1 MIRLYAR
8 SSLGWIML
16 AGAGVITLT
25 EVLFQLELLKA
36 PYQQWGLI
44 ESNLSNSLV
53 VVMPLVGGIAAV
65 LQVLGHSPGRISTMA
80 GTRVRPYG
88 QSIWTTLTWLA
99 VSIVSVVAVLLICFG
114 FAIATAGGGTP
125 EFKLYLAILGSIVV
139 SAFVGHVIGYLA
151 ADLKVSLIVVAFLA
165 VLPMSAV
172 NGFSTLRFIPILP
185 AEKLPSFIYS
195 DNWLN
200 RQLLL
205 GLVFIVILVLGL
217 YSAGATRS
225 RGVISRVTMSL
236 AAPIAVF
243 IIALVSPA
251 GPVEV
256 FEYSASAREKQVCEV
271 VGERTVCVHEENQP
285 ELARIRTSLNA
296 VDDVVGRSRA
306 GFYEMK
312 DSSLVD
318 TAKPL
323 SYGVGIVELKPGQGS
338 RFGALLIEAISGVL
352 VCGPESSESAVNT
365 SFEVN
370 DWLLSRVPVTARETF
385 SSEPDHPKE
394 RQFNDVQMETI
405 VQDHSEELST
415 CSYSGGTNAGS

>member
-44 ESNLSNSLV
+44 ESNVSNSLV

-80 GTRVRPYG
+80 GTRVSPYG

-99 VSIVSVVAVLLICFG
+99 VSIVSVVVVLLICFG

-125 EFKLYLAILGSIVV
+125 EFKLYLAILGSIVFSV
-139 SAFVGHVIGYLA
+139 FVGHVIGYLA
-151 ADLKVSLIVVAFLA
+151 ADLKVSLIAVALLA
-165 VLPMSAV
+165 VLPMTAV

-185 AEKLPSFIYS
+185 AEKLPGFIYS

-200 RQLLL
+200 RQLLFLLVLIAIL
-205 GLVFIVILVLGL
+205 GLAL
-217 YSAGATRS
+217 YSVNTARP
-225 RGVISRVTMSL
+225 RGVISRVIVSL
-236 AAPIAVF
+236 AAPIAVLA
-243 IIALVSPA
+243 IAMATPA

-256 FEYSASAREKQVCEV
+256 FEYSASAREKQVCEL

-285 ELARIRTSLNA
+285 ELERIRTSLNA
-296 VDDVVGRSRA
+296 VDDVVGRSKA
-306 GFYEMK
+306 GFYELK
-312 DSSLVD
+312 DSSLID

-323 SYGVGIVELKPGQGS
+323 PYGVGVVEFKPGQGS

-352 VCGPESSESAVNT
+352 VCGPESSESAINT

-385 SSEPDHPKE
+385 TDEPDKAGE
-394 RQFNDVQMETI
+394 RQFNDPQMETI
-405 VQDHSEELST
+405 VQKHSEELST
-415 CSYSGGTNAGS
+415 CSYSGGDSAGV